1 MHVKLGVPETEI
13 TARAV
18 KIFLV
23 IPELEAILALEFV
36 KNKLWIPQF
45 AVTYSSIIGIE
56 LSKP

>member
-1 MHVKLGVPETEI
+1 MW
-13 TARAV
+13 
-18 KIFLV
+18 V
-23 IPELEAILALEFV
+23 IPELEDILALEFV